1 MVGIGEPI
9 LHFLPLMA
17 TFLLVYTAL
26 RLLHLER
33 KISDPALSIGLSGRH
48 RVILAV
54 AGIVLAFSFAIS
66 LLGYVVNL
74 IAIR

>member
-17 TFLLVYTAL
+17 TFLLVYIAL

-33 KISDPALSIGLSGRH
+33 RISDPALSIGLSGR
-48 RVILAV
+48 LA
-54 AGIVLAFSFAIS
+54 
-66 LLGYVVNL
+66 
-74 IAIR
+74 